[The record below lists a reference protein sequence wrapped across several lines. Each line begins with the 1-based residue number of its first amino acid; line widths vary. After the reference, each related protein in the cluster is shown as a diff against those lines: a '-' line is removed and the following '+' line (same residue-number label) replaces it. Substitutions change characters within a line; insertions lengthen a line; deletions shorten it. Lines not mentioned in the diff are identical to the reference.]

1 MTCDGLMVVACIG
14 LLMVSK
20 VNRVGPLTMIV
31 RGIIYTRA
39 SFIAAGEFVRAGTER
54 VSSRWL
60 EYLERA
66 REL

>member
-14 LLMVSK
+14 LLMVST

-31 RGIIYTRA
+31 RGIVYTRA
-39 SFIAAGEFVRAGTER
+39 FFIAVGEFVRAGTER
-54 VSSRWL
+54 VFSRWP